1 MPHAVPPNDSSP
13 RAFLRAAGVL
23 SGALAFRSFPDGVL
37 EAFQA
42 NALAEVQAAKPTAD
56 FDDAWGKGFMNG
68 DAFLPLVYST
78 TR

>member
-1 MPHAVPPNDSSP
+1 VRTAK
-13 RAFLRAAGVL
+13 RAGKT
-23 SGALAFRSFPDGVL
+23 
-37 EAFQA
+37 
-42 NALAEVQAAKPTAD
+42 LAEVQAAKPTAD